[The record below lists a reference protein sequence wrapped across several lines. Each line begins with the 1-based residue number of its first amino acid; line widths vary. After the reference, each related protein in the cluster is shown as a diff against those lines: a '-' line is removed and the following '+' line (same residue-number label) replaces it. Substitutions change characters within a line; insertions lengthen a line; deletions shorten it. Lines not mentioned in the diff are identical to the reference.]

1 MQLEALRLFRLSSF
15 SLRAVAAALL
25 SLTLFANSTAQSVP
39 YSLAT
44 AANSWVTMDD
54 NWDNAPGIIGFRG
67 DGLASAT
74 NANPQTILSA
84 DDPGVVDVNAD
95 TATPRNPNTFT
106 TGGVA
111 EFNTATGADPA
122 VVRTIYAL
130 QGSGTARAPYLR
142 FHFSTTGVSS
152 LNFSYTAVD
161 IDGSADNAA
170 QQIAVHYRIGLTGN
184 WTNLPAGYI
193 ADASEGPS
201 LSGLRTTRSFS
212 LPAALNNQAT
222 LQIRIMTTDA
232 VGSDEWIGIENVS
245 LTGSTGPL
253 PPSASG
259 AASPSSVQLGG
270 NTLLSVN
277 VTPGANPIGSVTAD
291 LTSIGGGATQAFAN
305 QGGNLWTYN
314 ALVSGISGNKSIPVT
329 ITDTTALTA
338 TTNIALL
345 VTAPPV
351 SISAI
356 QGSGATSPLAGQ
368 LVSTSG
374 VVTLTR
380 LGRVY
385 IQTPDALKDSD
396 PNTSEGLLVQFA
408 SGIPS
413 AANVAGNLI
422 SITGTVDEYRPDNN
436 NLTVT
441 RILNPIVSLVSTGN
455 PLPAPVVLSSTSFT
469 PNGGLVQAE
478 RFEAMRATVP
488 SLTVTGATGSEF
500 VVQGAANGTSDQ
512 SLNGIF
518 YGVFPGTPRP
528 FREPGIAASTS
539 PIPNCD
545 QAPCNIAVYDGNPE
559 NLRVDSFRLD
569 SANGGIPVTT
579 GATVSNLTGVL
590 TYENR
595 YYTLLTDNTQ
605 PATISGNITATA
617 APAPSQGEI
626 VVAAWN
632 MENYTGQATK
642 LAKASNAIRNFL
654 RFPDVLATIEMNQP
668 TALAALATQV
678 NTDAIA
684 AGQPNPGYTTYI
696 VTPPAAGSQ
705 NIGFLVKNGVTVVSA
720 TQVLASR
727 TFVDPTD
734 LSVDPTFDRPP
745 LVLEATATRG
755 TKTVAF
761 TIIGNHLLSL
771 LDIDSDPDPAARRR
785 RAKRKDQAE
794 AMAGFLQQ
802 RLTANPGENI
812 ILVGDFNAFEFNDGY
827 VDLINGIRGVPA
839 VPGQSV
845 VSVNDNLS
853 AATLENM
860 LGLLPAPQRYSYSF
874 QGSAQTLD
882 HILFTPSLSNRIGR
896 VAYPRLAA
904 DFPAQYAAD
913 ASRVERMTDHDPAM
927 IYLLG
932 AEPVIEGIQYQIHGN
947 GYNPVWQQAI
957 SILRI
962 VNNTGKT
969 LEAPWQI
976 VIPDP
981 ALSITLANPS
991 GANLQGKYITVLESL
1006 APGISTTLQ
1015 LRFHAPQK
1023 TSIQYIPKFFVGPF

>member
-1 MQLEALRLFRLSSF
+1 MQLEALRLFRLHSSSF
-15 SLRAVAAALL
+15 RALAAALL

-44 AANSWVTMDD
+44 ASNSWVTADD

-74 NANPQTILSA
+74 NVNPQTILGA
-84 DDPGVVDVNAD
+84 DDPGVIDVNAD

-122 VVRTIYAL
+122 VSRTVYAL

-142 FHFSTTGVSS
+142 FHFSTLGASS
-152 LNFSYTAVD
+152 LNFSFTAVD
-161 IDGSADNAA
+161 IDGSADNAV
-170 QQIAVHYRIGLTGN
+170 QQIAVHYRLGSTGG
-184 WTNLPAGYI
+184 WTNLPDGYI

-222 LQIRIMTTDA
+222 VQIRVMTSDA
-232 VGSDEWIGIENVS
+232 AGSDEWIGIENVS
-245 LTGSTGPL
+245 LTGSSGPL
-253 PPSASG
+253 PPSATGG
-259 AASPSSVQLGG
+259 AFPSSVQLGG
-270 NTLLSVN
+270 STLLSVN
-277 VTPGANPIGSVTAD
+277 VTPGTNSIASVTAD
-291 LTSIGGGATQAFAN
+291 LSSIGGSASQSFAD
-305 QGGNLWTYN
+305 QGGNLWTFN
-314 ALVSGISGNKSIPVT
+314 ALVSGLTGNKSLPVT
-329 ITDTTALTA
+329 ITDTASLTGA
-338 TTNIALL
+338 TNISLL

-356 QGSGATSPLAGQ
+356 QGTGATSPLAGQ
-368 LVSTSG
+368 LVTTSG

-385 IQTPDALKDSD
+385 IQNPDALADAD
-396 PNTSEGLLVQFA
+396 PNTSEGLLVQFT

-422 SITGTVDEYRPDNN
+422 SVTGTVDEYRPDNN
-436 NLTVT
+436 NLTIT
-441 RILNPIVSLVSTGN
+441 RILNPTVSLLSTGN
-455 PLPAPVVLSSTSFT
+455 PLPTPVVLSSTSFT
-469 PNGGLVQAE
+469 PNGGLFQAE

-500 VVQGAANGTSDQ
+500 VVQGAANGTADQ

-539 PIPNCD
+539 PIPTCD
-545 QAPCNIAVYDGNPE
+545 QAPCNIVSYDGNPE

-569 SANGGIPVTT
+569 STNNGIALTT

-595 YYTLLTDNTQ
+595 YYTLLTDNSQ
-605 PATISGNITATA
+605 SASISGNIAATA
-617 APAPSQGEI
+617 APTPSAGEI
-626 VVAAWN
+626 VVASWN

-642 LAKASNAIRNFL
+642 LAKASSAIRNFL
-654 RFPDVLATIEMNQP
+654 NFPDVLATIEMNQP

-678 NTDAIA
+678 NSDALA

-705 NIGFLVKNGVTVVSA
+705 NIGFLVKSGVTVVSA
-720 TQVLASR
+720 TQALASR

-755 TKTVAF
+755 GKTIAF
-761 TIIGNHLLSL
+761 TVIANHLLSL
-771 LDIDSDPDPAARRR
+771 LDIDADPDPAARRR

-794 AMAGFLQQ
+794 AMAQFLQQ
-802 RLTANPGENI
+802 RLTANPSENL

-827 VDLINGIRGVPA
+827 VDMINGIRGVPA
-839 VPGQSV
+839 PAGQSV
-845 VSVNDNLS
+845 VTVNDNLN
-853 AATLENM
+853 AATLENL
-860 LGLLPAPQRYSYSF
+860 LGLLPTAQRYSYSF

-882 HILFTPSLSNRIGR
+882 HILYTPSLQSRIGR
-896 VAYPRLAA
+896 AAYGRLAA
-904 DFPAQYAAD
+904 DFPSQFSAD
-913 ASRVERMTDHDPAM
+913 ATRVERMTDHDPAL
-927 IYLLG
+927 IYLLA
-932 AEPVIEGIQYQIHGN
+932 AEPLTSGISFTRFGSI
-947 GYNPVWQQAI
+947 YNPITKRSTTNLQI
-957 SILRI
+957 T
-962 VNNTGKT
+962 NTSAST

-976 VIPDP
+976 VVPDP
-981 ALSITLANPS
+981 TSTVTLVNS
-991 GANLQGKYITVLESL
+991 TGTNLQGKYITVNQNL
-1006 APGISTTLQ
+1006 APGATTTVQ
-1015 LRFHAPQK
+1015 L
-1023 TSIQYIPKFFVGPF
+1023 KFANPGRIVFSYTPTFYSGLF

>member
-1 MQLEALRLFRLSSF
+1 MQLETLRVFRLHSSSF
-15 SLRAVAAALL
+15 RALAAALL

-44 AANSWVTMDD
+44 ASDSWVTTNDD
-54 NWDNAPGIIGFRG
+54 WSGAPGIEGFRG
-67 DGLASAT
+67 DNLT
-74 NANPQTILSA
+74 ANTGADPQTILAA
-84 DDPGVVDVNAD
+84 DDTGVFDVNANLTNPD
-95 TATPRNPNTFT
+95 TFA
-106 TGGVA
+106 TGGVT
-111 EFNTATGADPA
+111 EFNVSVGSSPTAT
-122 VVRTIYAL
+122 RTIYAL
-130 QGSGTARAPYLR
+130 TGSGTADAPYLR
-142 FHFSTTGVSS
+142 FHFSTTGASS

-161 IDGSADNAA
+161 LDGSLDNAI
-170 QQIAVHYRIGLTGN
+170 QQIAVHYRIGPSGA
-184 WTNLPAGYI
+184 WTNLPDGYI
-193 ADASEGPS
+193 ADASQGPS
-201 LSGLRTTRSFS
+201 LAGTRTTRSFA
-212 LPAALNNQAT
+212 LPSALNNQS
-222 LQIRIMTTDA
+222 LVQIRIMTSNA
-232 VGSDEWIGIENVS
+232 VGNDEWVGIENIA
-245 LTGSTGPL
+245 LTGSSGPL
-253 PPSASG
+253 PPSG
-259 AASPSSVQLGG
+259 TGIASPSSVQLGG
-270 NTLLSVN
+270 AAFLSVN
-277 VTPGANPIGSVTAD
+277 VTPGANPIASVTAD
-291 LTSIGGGATQAFAN
+291 LTSIGGSATQAFAN

-329 ITDTTALTA
+329 ITDTAALTA

-351 SISAI
+351 PISAI
-356 QGSGATSPLAGQ
+356 QGTGTTSPLAGQ

-374 VVTLTR
+374 VVTFTR

-396 PNTSEGLLVQFA
+396 PNSSEGLLVQFT

-413 AANVAGNLI
+413 AASVAGNLI

-455 PLPAPVVLSSTSFT
+455 PLPAPVVLSSTSFI
-469 PNGGLVQAE
+469 PNGGLFQAE
-478 RFEAMRATVP
+478 RFEGMRATVP

-518 YGVFPGTPRP
+518 YGVFPGTARP

-539 PIPNCD
+539 PIPVCD
-545 QAPCNIAVYDGNPE
+545 QAPCNITTYDGNPE

-569 SANGGIPVTT
+569 SANRGIPVTA
-579 GATVSNLTGVL
+579 GATVSNITGVL

-595 YYTLLTDNTQ
+595 YYTLLADNTQ
-605 PATISGNITATA
+605 PASVSGNITATA
-617 APAPSQGEI
+617 APAPSTGEV
-626 VVAAWN
+626 VVASWN

-668 TALAALATQV
+668 AALAALATQV
-678 NTDAIA
+678 NTDAVA
-684 AGQPNPGYTTYI
+684 AGQPDPGYTTYI

-705 NIGFLVKNGVTVVSA
+705 NIGFLVKHGVTVVSA

-734 LSVDPTFDRPP
+734 LSVDLTFDRPP

-755 TKTVAF
+755 TKTIAF
-761 TIIGNHLLSL
+761 TVIGNHLLSL
-771 LDIDSDPDPAARRR
+771 LDIDADPDPAARRR

-794 AMAGFLQQ
+794 AMAEFLQQ
-802 RLTANPGENI
+802 RLTANPIENI

-827 VDLINGIRGVPA
+827 VDLLNGIRGVPA
-839 VPGQSV
+839 ASGQSV
-845 VSVNDNLS
+845 VTVNDNLS

-882 HILFTPSLSNRIGR
+882 HILFTPNLNNRIGR
-896 VAYPRLAA
+896 VAYPRLSA
-904 DFPAQYAAD
+904 DFPAQYASD
-913 ASRVERMTDHDPAM
+913 ATRVERMTDHDPAM
-927 IYLLG
+927 IYLFG
-932 AEPVIEGIQYQIHGN
+932 AEPITQGIEFQIHGN
-947 GYNPVWQQAI
+947 GYNPVRQQAV

-962 VNNTGKT
+962 MNNTGKT

-981 ALSITLANPS
+981 APSITLANPS
-991 GANLQGKYITVLESL
+991 GANLQGKYITVQESL
-1006 APGISTTLQ
+1006 APGVSTTLQ

-1023 TSIQYIPKFFVGPF
+1023 SSIQYTPKIFVGPF